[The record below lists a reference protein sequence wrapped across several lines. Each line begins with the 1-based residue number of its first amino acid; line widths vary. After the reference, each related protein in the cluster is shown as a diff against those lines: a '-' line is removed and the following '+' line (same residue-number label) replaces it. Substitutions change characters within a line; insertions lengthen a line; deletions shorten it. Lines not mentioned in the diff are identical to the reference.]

1 MVTSHPMDDLFDV
14 LIESGEIS
22 PTVRQSLPSTPVTAS
37 ISTLPVSSA
46 LSRPPPQVQ
55 VAPPTPTL
63 DPALTP
69 DPIPIPV
76 TLASDRQLEAFLE
89 DTLAGV
95 AEGAGPQ
102 TLHCPLLDSPMEDT
116 LPLCPAFEL
125 QDGGEDMD
133 WLELPTT
140 VGPGE
145 VLGPDSPLGILSSD
159 LLDGHGFQLHWD

>member
-102 TLHCPLLDSPMEDT
+102 TLHCPLLDSPMED
-116 LPLCPAFEL
+116 
-125 QDGGEDMD
+125 MD